1 VHIPVL
7 KNEITKYLN
16 LKPGDNV
23 IDLTVGGGGHA
34 KHILAKTAPK
44 GKLIG
49 LDWDKKAL
57 KEARENLKP
66 YKNRTN
72 LIEANYKQIKKIKN
86 EQFNLLTI
94 NAVLLDLGFSSITL
108 EDKSRGYSFQTD
120 GPLDMRYNPAETEKT
135 AAGILNHYSQ
145 RKLSQVFKKFGEEKL
160 AGPIAREI
168 ARKRKKK
175 KFKTTK
181 DLVKAVIDTYKDK
194 YNIDKKEPFI
204 KRKDKIHPATKVFQA
219 LRIEVN
225 DELDNLK
232 KTLPMSLEILEKGG
246 RVGVISF
253 HSLEDRIVK
262 NFFKKESKKCICPP
276 EIPVCRC
283 GHKKSLKIITK
294 KPIRASEKEINKNPK
309 SRSARLRVAEKI

>member
-1 VHIPVL
+1 MHIPVL
-7 KNEITKYLN
+7 KNEVIRYLD
-16 LKPGDNV
+16 LKSGDNV

-34 KHILAKTAPK
+34 RHILARIAPK

-57 KEARENLKP
+57 KIARENLKK
-66 YKNRTN
+66 YKKRIN
-72 LIEANYKQIKKIKN
+72 LIQANYKQIKKIKN

-94 NAVLLDLGFSSITL
+94 NAILLDLGFSSITL

-145 RKLSQVFKKFGEEKL
+145 RKLSEVFKKFGEEKL
-160 AGPIAREI
+160 AVPIAREI
-168 ARKRKKK
+168 VKKRKKK

-181 DLVKAVIDTYKDK
+181 NLVQAIINTYKDK
-194 YNIDKKEPFI
+194 YNINKKEPFI

-219 LRIEVN
+219 LRLEVN

-232 KTLPMSLEILEKGG
+232 KALPQTLEILEKGG
-246 RVGVISF
+246 RLGVISF

-262 NFFKKESKKCICPP
+262 NFFKKEAKKCICPP
-276 EIPVCRC
+276 EFPVCRC
-283 GHKKSLKIITK
+283 GHEKSLKIITK
-294 KPIRASEKEINKNPK
+294 KPVRASEEEIKKNPK
-309 SRSARLRVAEKI
+309 SRSAKLRIAEKI